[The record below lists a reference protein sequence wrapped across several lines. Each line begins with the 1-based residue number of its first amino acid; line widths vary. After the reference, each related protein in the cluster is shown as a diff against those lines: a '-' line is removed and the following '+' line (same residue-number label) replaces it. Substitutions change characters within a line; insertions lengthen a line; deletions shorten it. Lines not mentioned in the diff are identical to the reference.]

1 MFRSLTAGWLTLLF
15 LGCTSAVAGAQDAPP
30 IPARAIV
37 MASGLGEVTL
47 QADRATVSITV
58 RTIAEKPDRASS
70 LNRSEAE
77 AVTGALE
84 SLDIDSLRSTGLRVG
99 PNRQYTADGPKDA
112 GYFAERS
119 LRVSTDDLSEVGE
132 IIASAVG
139 AGATEIDN
147 VAYSSSKE
155 ASARRQALAKAVE
168 NARADAAAVA
178 AAAGGRLGEVVLLS
192 SGGVNVPRPMYR
204 LQSSALEARG
214 GRPNALAVELPEPE
228 DLTITANVEI
238 HWVFEPGG

>member
-1 MFRSLTAGWLTLLF
+1 MFRSLTSGWIALLF
-15 LGCTSAVAGAQDAPP
+15 FLSASAVASAQEASPTPD
-30 IPARAIV
+30 RAIV
-37 MASGLGEVTL
+37 MASGLGEVRL

-77 AVTGALE
+77 AVTAALE
-84 SLDIDSLRSTGLRVG
+84 ALDLDSLRSTGVRVG
-99 PNRQYTADGPKDA
+99 PNRQYTPDGPKDE

-119 LRVSTDDLSEVGE
+119 LRVSTDDLSQVGE

-147 VAYSSSKE
+147 VAYSSSEE
-155 ASARRQALAKAVE
+155 ASARRQALAKAVD

-192 SGGVNVPRPMYR
+192 SGGVNVPRPMYQMQAATR
-204 LQSSALEARG
+204 VVRG
-214 GRPNALAVELPEPE
+214 GRPNEELPEPE